1 MTDQQFMAWLKN
13 PAAVRMVLIE
23 VEVNVDGAETTR
35 YIASREYVTGPAD
48 VPANTAYLPLAK
60 GGLAFT
66 EQVTLIGEASL
77 SSGDIELDNG
87 DGALD
92 SWLGD
97 VWRNRRIRAWSGD
110 PAWPRAEFRLVFDG
124 IVDDVGS
131 SSRDTVNLVLRDKLQ
146 RLNTPISEAK
156 LGGTSPNKDAVLPI
170 PFGACSNVTP
180 LLKNPGTLEYGFGC
194 PVEGIMGGLEY
205 GSEAR
210 YNGKPVAIDTDFAA
224 GSFKLLLNPNGSTIT
239 CSVQGDNG
247 GGSAPRVA
255 SLVRRIATAYG
266 KSGDRFTEADLD
278 VTNLA
283 AFDAAHQQPVGL
295 YVADRMNQALAIQQL
310 AASVGAQAIMSATG
324 QLRLVQIALPATGV
338 PVEIGPDQML
348 ANSLRP
354 AERLPVVAAVKIAF
368 DRNYT
373 VQANLTTSIQP
384 EHADLY
390 ATEWLTETVVDE
402 AVQAR
407 YRLTD
412 DPVQI
417 ETCLKTRAD
426 ARAEAERR
434 LALRRVPRTIYELDG
449 EPELAVLELGAPVV
463 LRDDRWGLASG
474 APGVV
479 VMMQRNWLTGRVT
492 VGVMV

>member
-23 VEVNVDGAETTR
+23 AEVNVDGAEVTR

-92 SWLGD
+92 SWLSD

-110 PAWPRAEFRLVFDG
+110 PAWPRADFRLVFDG

-156 LGGTSPNKDAVLPI
+156 LGGTSPNKDSVLPI
-170 PFGACSNVTP
+170 PFGECHNVAP
-180 LLKNPGTLEYGFGC
+180 LLTDPVALEYGFLGA
-194 PVEGIMGGLEY
+194 VESLIEV
-205 GSEAR
+205 R
-210 YNGKPVAIDTDFAA
+210 TNGKPLGVMPGSQA
-224 GSFKLLLNPNGSTIT
+224 GRFKLSSNPFSTVIT
-239 CSVQGDNG
+239 ASVQGDSG
-247 GGSAPRVA
+247 GGYAPRIA
-255 SLVRRIATAYG
+255 PLVRRIATAYG
-266 KSGDRFTEADLD
+266 KASDRFTEADLD
-278 VTNLA
+278 VANLA

-295 YVADRMNQALAIQQL
+295 YVADRMNQAQAIQQL

-324 QLRLVQIALPATGV
+324 QLRLVQIALPAAGV

-373 VQANLTTSIQP
+373 VQANLTTSIPP

-407 YRLTD
+407 YRQTD

-417 ETCLKTRAD
+417 ETCLKARAD
-426 ARAEAERR
+426 ARGEAERR
-434 LALRRVPRTIYELDG
+434 LALRRVPHTIYELDG
-449 EPELAVLELGAPVV
+449 EPELAVLEMGAPVV
-463 LRDDRWGLASG
+463 LRDDRWGLAAG

>member
-1 MTDQQFMAWLKN
+1 MNDEQFMAWLKN
-13 PAAVRMVLIE
+13 AAAVRMVLIE
-23 VEVNVDGAETTR
+23 AEVNVDGAETTR

-48 VPANTAYLPLAK
+48 APANTVYLPLAK

-92 SWLGD
+92 SWLSD

-170 PFGACSNVTP
+170 PFGECHNVAP
-180 LLKNPGTLEYGFGC
+180 LLTDPVTLEYGFLGA
-194 PVEGIMGGLEY
+194 VESVIEL
-205 GSEAR
+205 R
-210 YNGKPVAIDTDFAA
+210 TNGKPLAVAP
-224 GSFKLLLNPNGSTIT
+224 GSQPGRFKLTSNPFSTVIT
-239 CSVQGDNG
+239 ASVQGDNG
-247 GGSAPRVA
+247 GAYAPRIA
-255 SLVRRIATAYG
+255 PLVRRIAIAYG
-266 KSGDRFTEADLD
+266 KASDRFTEADLD
-278 VTNLA
+278 VANLV

-310 AASVGAQAIMSATG
+310 AGSVGAQAIMSATG
-324 QLRLVQIALPATGV
+324 QLRLVQIALPAAGT

-348 ANSLRP
+348 ANSLHP
-354 AERLPVVAAVKIAF
+354 AERLPVVAAAKIAF

-373 VQANLTTSIQP
+373 VQANLTTSIPP

-434 LALRRVPRTIYELDG
+434 LALRSVPRTIYELDG

>member
-1 MTDQQFMAWLKN
+1 MTDEQFMAWLKN

-23 VEVNVDGAETTR
+23 AEVNVDGTEVTR
-35 YIASREYVTGPAD
+35 YIASREYVTGSAD
-48 VPANTAYLPLAK
+48 VPANTVYLPLAK

-66 EQVTLIGEASL
+66 EQVRLTGEASL

-170 PFGACSNVTP
+170 PFGECHNVAP
-180 LLKNPGTLEYGFGC
+180 LLTDPVTLEYGFLGA
-194 PVEGIMGGLEY
+194 VESVIEV
-205 GSEAR
+205 R
-210 YNGKPVAIDTDFAA
+210 TNGKPLAVTP
-224 GSFKLLLNPNGSTIT
+224 GSQPGRFKLTSDPFSTVIT
-239 CSVQGDNG
+239 ASVQGDSG
-247 GGSAPRVA
+247 GGYAPRIA
-255 SLVRRIATAYG
+255 PLVRRIATAYG
-266 KSGDRFTEADLD
+266 KASDRFTDADID
-278 VTNLA
+278 VANLA

-295 YVADRMNQALAIQQL
+295 FVADRTNQALAIQQL

-324 QLRLVQIALPATGV
+324 QLRLVQIALPAAGT

-373 VQANLTTSIQP
+373 VQANLTTSIPP

-402 AVQAR
+402 AVQVR

-463 LRDDRWGLASG
+463 LRDDRWGLAAG